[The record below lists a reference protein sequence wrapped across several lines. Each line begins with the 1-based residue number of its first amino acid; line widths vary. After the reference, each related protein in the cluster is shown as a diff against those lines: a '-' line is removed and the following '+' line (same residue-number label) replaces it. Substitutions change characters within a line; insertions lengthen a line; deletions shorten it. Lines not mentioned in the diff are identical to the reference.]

1 VLRTELFRKVRSIE
15 IRTKLLVES
24 FLSGQYHSVFKG
36 QGMEFQDVR
45 EYALGDD
52 VRTIDWNVTA
62 RMGAPYVKVFR
73 EERELLVVF
82 AVDGSRSGL
91 FGAAGGRKRD
101 LEVELCA
108 LLAFSA
114 VSNNDRVGLCIFSDE
129 VEKFIPPRKGRS
141 HVLRTI
147 REILTFTPR
156 LAGTDIAKA
165 CRFLMNGLTRR
176 AIVFL
181 LSDFLDSGFELPL
194 RTLRQRHDV
203 IALQVRDRRELELPG
218 MGIVEFEDLEEGK
231 RLTIDLGSRMVREKF
246 ARNAEKMLAEQNDM
260 FRRTGIDCITVW
272 TDRPYITDIIKF
284 FRMREARFH

>member
-1 VLRTELFRKVRSIE
+1 LRPELFRKIRGIE
-15 IRTKLLVES
+15 IRTKFLVES

-45 EYALGDD
+45 EYTFGDD
-52 VRTIDWNVTA
+52 VRSIDWNVTA

-114 VSNNDRVGLCIFSDE
+114 VSNNDRVGLCIFTEE

-147 REILTFTPR
+147 REILTFTPH
-156 LAGTDIAKA
+156 LEGTDIGKA
-165 CRFLMNGLTRR
+165 CGFLMNALTRR

-181 LSDFLDSGFELPL
+181 VSDFLDSGYELSL

-203 IALQVRDRRELELPG
+203 IAVQVRDRREIEFPR
-218 MGIVEFEDLEEGK
+218 MGLVEFEDFEDGA
-231 RLTIDLGSRMVREKF
+231 RLTVDLGSKAVREQF
-246 ARNAEKMLAEQNDM
+246 ALNSRKMLAKQDEM
-260 FRRTGIDCITVW
+260 FRRNGIDCITVW
-272 TDRPYITDIIKF
+272 TDRPYITDIIRF
-284 FRMREARFH
+284 FRKREARFH